1 VFLTSI
7 RVEEKAHLPT
17 LVPYRASANLTLQVI
32 EGNNP
37 FYLFEQIRILG
48 GAALNTGQQAFDFA
62 RKVFF

>member
-1 VFLTSI
+1 M
-7 RVEEKAHLPT
+7 
-17 LVPYRASANLTLQVI
+17 QVI

-37 FYLFEQIRILG
+37 FYQFEQTRIFG

>member
-1 VFLTSI
+1 M
-7 RVEEKAHLPT
+7 
-17 LVPYRASANLTLQVI
+17 QVI

-37 FYLFEQIRILG
+37 FYRFEQTRILG